1 MFYNLFCWFYEI
13 KLKSL
18 FFESNNTFFPS
29 LTKRQNRKIR
39 YCNIGYMRRK
49 FHFLLFLLI
58 GLPVFVAGQ
67 QTALKTNA
75 FFWAT
80 TTPNIGVEVGISH
93 NITIELWGAYNA
105 WKYPDDMKLNLYLL
119 QPEAR
124 YWFCRKFEGHFI
136 GMHGHYGHF
145 NIGQIPFISGLKEYT
160 LRGDLYGGGV
170 SYGYHWAFGERWG
183 IEAMIGAGYAYMKY
197 DKLRCAEYGE
207 REGSYTRTYFGPT
220 RIGISFIYFLR

>member
-1 MFYNLFCWFYEI
+1 
-13 KLKSL
+13 
-18 FFESNNTFFPS
+18 
-29 LTKRQNRKIR
+29 
-39 YCNIGYMRRK
+39 
-49 FHFLLFLLI
+49 
-58 GLPVFVAGQ
+58 
-67 QTALKTNA
+67 
-75 FFWAT
+75 
-80 TTPNIGVEVGISH
+80 
-93 NITIELWGAYNA
+93 
-105 WKYPDDMKLNLYLL
+105 MKLNLYLL

-170 SYGYHWAFGERWG
+170 SYGYHWALGERWG

-197 DKLRCAEYGE
+197 DKLRCAECGE

-220 RIGISFIYFLR
+220 RIGSSFIYFLR